1 LLTCHQQHVHLEAN
15 EISDEIRK
23 PVKLASRPTVLD
35 DQILALDITE
45 FTQTLTEAIELT
57 DWRGR
62 GRHVAYPSDPRNLPR
77 RLRLNGERRGE
88 EAEGANDERPS
99 LYHSITSS
107 ALCRSDG
114 GIVRPR
120 AFAVLRLITNSNF
133 VGCSIGRSPGFAPL
147 KILST

>member
-35 DQILALDITE
+35 DQILALDISE

-77 RLRLNGERRGE
+77 LLRLSGERRGE
-88 EAEGANDERPS
+88 EAAGQEP
-99 LYHSITSS
+99 
-107 ALCRSDG
+107 
-114 GIVRPR
+114 
-120 AFAVLRLITNSNF
+120 
-133 VGCSIGRSPGFAPL
+133 
-147 KILST
+147 